1 MPRLTPQHWKILD
14 KAYRSL
20 GFEIVRETDDHLV
33 YWKKNINM
41 LRPIILP
48 KKKEVGLDIIH
59 NNLRTGQI
67 SRQDLLKY
75 L

>member
-1 MPRLTPQHWKILD
+1 MSRLAPQHWRKLA
-14 KAYRSL
+14 KAYKAL
-20 GFEIVRETDDHLV
+20 GFTLDHETGDHQV
-33 YWKKNINM
+33 YWKNGI

-59 NNLRTGQI
+59 NNLRTGKI
-67 SRQDLLKY
+67 SRQDLQKY